1 MVMDLLDIDLP
12 ADNPWFVASIMGF
25 WIMWAVFLVVWYK
38 RTKAKGLLPKGKAKD

>member
-1 MVMDLLDIDLP
+1 MDWLNTDLP
-12 ADNPWFVASIMGF
+12 ADNPWFVASIMAF